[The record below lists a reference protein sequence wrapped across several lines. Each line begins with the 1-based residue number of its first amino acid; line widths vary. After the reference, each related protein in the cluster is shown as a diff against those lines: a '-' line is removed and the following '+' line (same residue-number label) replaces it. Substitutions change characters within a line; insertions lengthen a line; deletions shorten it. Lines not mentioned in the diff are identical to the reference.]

1 MSKKTMF
8 CKSCREKE
16 IEPFLGYMTFC
27 NSDKICPY
35 CKTELQELNFPADD
49 FNFLRNKVSKNI
61 NFLESMIKLHD
72 TDPIEYQLKMSQ
84 FRANLDSVE
93 QKSSIP
99 DNRPKCPTCG
109 STNLSKISTVKKATK
124 IGLFGIFGAGDIGK
138 TYKCNNC
145 GSRF

>member
-27 NSDKICPY
+27 NSDEICPY

-49 FNFLRNKVSKNI
+49 FNFLRNKVSKDI

-84 FRANLDSVE
+84 FRANLGQQE
-93 QKSSIP
+93 SSRTQT
-99 DNRPKCPTCG
+99 DTRPKCPTCG
-109 STNLSKISTVKKATK
+109 STNIEKISMTRKAF
-124 IGLFGIFGAGDIGK
+124 GGAMFGIFSSDVRNTMRCK
-138 TYKCNNC
+138 NC
-145 GSRF
+145 GHKW